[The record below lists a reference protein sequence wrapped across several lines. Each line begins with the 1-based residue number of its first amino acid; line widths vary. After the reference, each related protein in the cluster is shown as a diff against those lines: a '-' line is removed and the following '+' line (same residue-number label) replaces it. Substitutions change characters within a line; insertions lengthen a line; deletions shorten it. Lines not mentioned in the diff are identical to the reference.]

1 MNVVPTYAYGKM
13 HIDIIDKIIQ
23 VTPYFEAS
31 ILHDDKIP
39 TLNPY
44 KIETHLTFG
53 KKNQKWNQNKL
64 KNVAH

>member
-1 MNVVPTYAYGKM
+1 MSFSWNRETKMNVVPTYAYGKM

-53 KKNQKWNQNKL
+53 KKNQK
-64 KNVAH
+64 